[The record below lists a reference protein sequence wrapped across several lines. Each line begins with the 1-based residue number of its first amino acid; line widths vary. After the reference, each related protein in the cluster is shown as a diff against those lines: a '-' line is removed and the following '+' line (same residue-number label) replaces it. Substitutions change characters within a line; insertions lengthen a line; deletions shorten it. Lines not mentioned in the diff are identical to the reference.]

1 MKSPVTSI
9 TDEQL
14 AEIKRLESRI
24 ESLREWLPY
33 ADGQAY
39 YDDKRKIEQM
49 TIELCN
55 LRSADKT
62 GDQQ

>member
-39 YDDKRKIEQM
+39 YDDKRLIDQLIIEA
-49 TIELCN
+49 CN
-55 LRSADKT
+55 LRNSLA
-62 GDQQ
+62 GEQP

>member
-1 MKSPVTSI
+1 MKIPVART
-9 TDEQL
+9 TDDQL

-39 YDDKRKIEQM
+39 YDDKRLIDQL
-49 TIELCN
+49 TIEACN
-55 LRSADKT
+55 LRNSLA
-62 GDQQ
+62 GEQP

>member
-1 MKSPVTSI
+1 MNNGTI
-9 TDEQL
+9 EAQ
-14 AEIKRLESRI
+14 IKNLESRI
-24 ESLREWLPY
+24 ESLREVLPY

-55 LRSADKT
+55 LRSADKN
-62 GDQQ
+62 GER